1 MIFIKTSIYT
11 YRKIHLFQQKK
22 HISNMLDKEH
32 RSKTPALQ
40 RSVAILEYVAEC
52 GSCPAGAIVTHL
64 DAPKSSVYL
73 LLDELKRFRLLTQNK
88 DGHYQLGLKLIEL
101 GEQASGQLDL
111 REIARA
117 ELEKL
122 MQETGLLCHLGVFD
136 GAAAY
141 YILKV
146 ESTSTIRVRS
156 WEGKRVS
163 LCRSALGKCL
173 LAWSAPEKQ
182 EQLLQAIEY
191 TPATPTSILD
201 EAQLRTELATIQC
214 NGWGFDNEEDIAN
227 VRCIAAP
234 VFGANGEIAAA
245 ISVVG
250 TSLQVYDDNLDELVQ
265 KVKLCARMISKE
277 LGWSA

>member
-1 MIFIKTSIYT
+1 
-11 YRKIHLFQQKK
+11 
-22 HISNMLDKEH
+22 MLDKTNP
-32 RSKTPALQ
+32 SKVPALQ

-52 GSCPAGAIVTHL
+52 GSCTAGTIVTHL
-64 DAPKSSVYL
+64 NAPKSSVYL

-88 DGHYQLGLKLIEL
+88 DGQYQLGLKLIEF

-111 REIARA
+111 REIARG

-146 ESTSTIRVRS
+146 ESPSTIRVRS

-163 LCRSALGKCL
+163 LCRSGLGKCL
-173 LAWSAPEKQ
+173 LAWADTSKQ
-182 EQLLQAIEY
+182 EQLFGEIEY
-191 TPATPTSILD
+191 LPATPNSICS
-201 EAQLRTELATIQC
+201 EQQLREELQTIKT
-214 NGWGFDNEEDIAN
+214 NGWSFDNEEDILN

-234 VFGANGEIAAA
+234 VFDASGDVAAA

-250 TSLQVYDDNLDELVQ
+250 TSLQIDDANRDELAQ
-265 KVKLCARMISKE
+265 KVKLCARLISKE

>member
-1 MIFIKTSIYT
+1 MD
-11 YRKIHLFQQKK
+11 KK
-22 HISNMLDKEH
+22 FV
-32 RSKTPALQ
+32 SKVPALQ

-52 GSCPAGAIVTHL
+52 GSCPAGAIVAHL
-64 DAPKSSVYL
+64 NVPKSSAYL
-73 LLDELKRFRLLTQNK
+73 LLDELKRFRLLTQNA
-88 DGHYQLGLKLIEL
+88 DGQYQLGLKLIEF

-111 REIARA
+111 REIARG

-122 MQETGLLCHLGVFD
+122 MQETGLLCHLGIFD
-136 GAAAY
+136 GAGAY

-146 ESTSTIRVRS
+146 ESPSTIRVRS

-173 LAWSAPEKQ
+173 LAWAGLDKQ
-182 EQLLQAIEY
+182 ERLLREIEY
-191 TPATPTSILD
+191 QPATPNSICS
-201 EAQLRTELATIQC
+201 EQQLREELQTIRA
-214 NGWGFDNEEDIAN
+214 NGWSFDNEEDIPN

-234 VFGANGEIAAA
+234 VFDSGGAAAAA

-250 TSLQVYDDNLDELVQ
+250 TSLQVYDANLDELVQ
-265 KVKLCARMISKE
+265 KVKHCARLISKE